1 MTLADTLDTLDD
13 LHARVTRM
21 LAEIPPRR
29 YRADD
34 PPGFDGLGYVTPPAP
49 PVNPEDV

>member
-34 PPGFDGLGYVTPPAP
+34 PPGFDGLGYAAP
-49 PVNPEDV
+49 PVPPDAPEAV

>member
-1 MTLADTLDTLDD
+1 MTLADTLTDLDD

-34 PPGFDGLGYVTPPAP
+34 PPGFDGLGYVTPPTP
-49 PVNPEDV
+49 PDTPEFV